1 LTDKKFE
8 EYKDSLILNFEGKDE
23 IDVETF
29 SQSIYGVI
37 RLIKITTS
45 LHYPD
50 SKVKLNIINF
60 KKGSIEIDLSAL
72 IQLAPA
78 VLPILNATLSLI
90 NISFEYIKIKK
101 HLKGEKPKDVVYN
114 QNNNQAKIINQYNET
129 FQEDAQITKNYFN
142 HCTIDNSIINIF
154 FPLFNDNDRAGLKII
169 QNNETKIDISK
180 DEFSNMTIS
189 IVESVDNDKKLL
201 NRIDYIELPLKK
213 PDLLGKSTW
222 SFKYKENTKDKT
234 IDARIEDEQF
244 IEEVHQGKI
253 KNLYAG
259 VKVPVQMRIEQD
271 IDENKIPLKD
281 TERYIIEKIKGKIIE
296 PEDKQ
301 MEIDFK

>member
-1 LTDKKFE
+1 MTDKKSE

-37 RLIKITTS
+37 SLLKTTAS

-50 SKVKLNIINF
+50 SDVKLNIVNLR
-60 KKGSIEIDLSAL
+60 KGSIKIDLSVL

-78 VLPILNATLSLI
+78 VLQILNATLSLV
-90 NISFEYIKIKK
+90 NIFFEYIKIKK

-142 HCTIDNSIINIF
+142 NCTIDNSIINIF
-154 FPLFNDNDRAGLKII
+154 FPLINDNDRCGLKII

-189 IVESVDNDKKLL
+189 MVESVEHDKKV
-201 NRIDYIELPLKK
+201 NKIEYIELPLKK
-213 PDLLGKSTW
+213 PDLLGKSSW
-222 SFKYKENTKDKT
+222 SFIYNEKT
-234 IDARIEDEQF
+234 IDARIEDDKF
-244 IEEVHQGKI
+244 IEDVHRGKV

-259 VKVPVQMRIEQD
+259 VKVPVRLRIEQE
-271 IDENKIPLKD
+271 IDRSNLPIND
-281 TERYIIEKIKGKIIE
+281 TEKYIIEKVKGKIIE
-296 PEDKQ
+296 PGDKQ